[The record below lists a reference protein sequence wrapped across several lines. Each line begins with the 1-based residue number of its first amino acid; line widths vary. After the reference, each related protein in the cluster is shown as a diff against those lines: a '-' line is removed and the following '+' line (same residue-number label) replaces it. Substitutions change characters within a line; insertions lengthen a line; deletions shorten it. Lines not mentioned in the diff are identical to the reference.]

1 LYIRSLVT
9 TFSISSAFF
18 SQHFYNI
25 TANGLLA
32 MSSSIDQPEQ
42 SPLRTRSTK
51 IHPHALLALTL
62 LVTFLLGCGL
72 ISDATTT
79 TSAPNQGDA
88 ARVIRIVDG
97 DTIEVTLNGR
107 SETVRYVGIDT
118 PERGQPGYRA
128 ATEANRAF
136 VEGETVYLSKDRTDV
151 DAFRR
156 LLRYVFLEDGTL
168 VNAQMIADGWAQPV
182 EYKPD
187 VARAEQFFQLA
198 LEAAEAKRGFWSGD
212 SSIDG
217 AMSYALTTRE
227 AELRQGPGSDYKVSS
242 RIPPNTPLT
251 LFGRSPNNRWLQ
263 VRLPNRDGGWVS
275 NNALEANVPIASIPL
290 GEVDGVQLIG
300 ATPTPGKSNSGKK
313 CPEGCLVPPEPVCNI
328 KGNVNST
335 GEKIYHLPGTSLY
348 TRTNINT
355 DEGDRWFC
363 TGKEAEGAGFR
374 GVRR

>member
-1 LYIRSLVT
+1 
-9 TFSISSAFF
+9 
-18 SQHFYNI
+18 
-25 TANGLLA
+25 
-32 MSSSIDQPEQ
+32 MSSSTEQPKQ
-42 SPLRTRSTK
+42 PPLRMRTT

-62 LVTFLLGCGL
+62 LVAFLLGCGL
-72 ISDATTT
+72 ISDTTDTTDTDGT
-79 TSAPNQGDA
+79 TSTPPQGEA

-128 ATEANRAF
+128 ATEANRNF
-136 VEGETVYLSKDRTDV
+136 VGGKTVYLSKDRTDL

-198 LEAAEAKRGFWSGD
+198 LDAAEAKRGFWSGD

-227 AELRQGPGSDYKVSS
+227 AEIRKGPGSDYTVSS
-242 RIPPNTPLT
+242 LVPANTPLT
-251 LFGRSPNNRWLQ
+251 IFGRSPNNRWLQ
-263 VRLPNRDGGWVS
+263 VRVPNRDGGWIS
-275 NNALEANVPIASIPL
+275 NNAINANVAIASIPL

-300 ATPTPGKSNSGKK
+300 ATPTPGTTSTGKQ
-313 CPEGCLVPPEPVCNI
+313 CPLGCLTPPEPVCNI

-348 TRTNINT
+348 TRTNINV

-374 GVRR
+374 AVRR